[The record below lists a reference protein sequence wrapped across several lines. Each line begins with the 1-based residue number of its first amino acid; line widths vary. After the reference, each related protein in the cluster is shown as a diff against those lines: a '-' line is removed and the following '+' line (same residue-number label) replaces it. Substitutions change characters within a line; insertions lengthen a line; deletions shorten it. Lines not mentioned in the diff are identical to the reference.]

1 MDLFFFTFWST
12 SYRLV
17 LHFLLVPPP
26 PVIKFTQ
33 PVYNA
38 SENGNAVIGI
48 SVTDGKVTEPV
59 TVRYVDN
66 IFLLEGTEYFY
77 GLFSKKINLGE
88 NLCM

>member
-1 MDLFFFTFWST
+1 LNDFTF
-12 SYRLV
+12 
-17 LHFLLVPPP
+17 LVPPP

-38 SENGNAVIGI
+38 SESGNAVVGI

-59 TVRYVDN
+59 TVRYNMDN
-66 IFLLEGTEYFY
+66 ILFGGTEYFY
-77 GLFSKKINLGE
+77 GLFSKKINLGG